1 MRDKFKKGM
10 KMFIHD
16 TPFLKS
22 IRDPLIIVDSNRIIL
37 YINKSGA
44 AVFGKNDGNVI
55 GQKCHR
61 AFHKTDSPCVICPI
75 EPVLVKERTYI
86 TEKWM
91 TMPDGSRKCGEIRS
105 YPVFDDHRKLIAV
118 TTIVVDITQNKNRQS
133 NTDNDFHSIQFKLSK
148 RETQILGLIAEGYSN
163 LEIAENLNITI
174 NTVKSH
180 IVSIFN
186 KIGVCDR
193 TQAAIIALKSNLI

>member
-1 MRDKFKKGM
+1 
-10 KMFIHD
+10 MFIND

-44 AVFGKNDGNVI
+44 TVFGKKDENVI
-55 GQKCHR
+55 GQKCYN

-75 EPVLVKERTYI
+75 EPVLAKERTYI

-91 TMPDGSRKCGEIRS
+91 TMPDGSRKCGELRS
-105 YPVFDDHRKLIAV
+105 YPVFDDHRKLVAV
-118 TTIVVDITQNKNRQS
+118 TTIVVDITQIKSRQS
-133 NTDNDFHSIQFKLSK
+133 STDNDSYAIKFKLSK
-148 RETQILGLIAEGYSN
+148 RETQILKLIAEGHSN
-163 LEIAENLNITI
+163 PEISESLNITI

-186 KIGVCDR
+186 KIGVSDR